1 MKYRE
6 LYKVLQHR
14 ILHSSG
20 FSYTD
25 RSGWRV
31 RPHTYFHL
39 ANPLNIIAVDKV
51 LRYRF
56 WINHSGRELSISYC
70 KINIEGVSIGIT
82 LYIRCKNKRE
92 LAEALTKLFDEL
104 DAEHAQIEKGG
115 A

>member
-6 LYKVLQHR
+6 VYKVLQHR
-14 ILHSSG
+14 ALHSPG

-31 RPHTYFHL
+31 RPPTHIQF
-39 ANPLNIIAVDKV
+39 ANPLNIIAVDTV

-56 WINHSGRELSISYC
+56 WISHSGRVLSISYC
-70 KINIEGVSIGIT
+70 RINKLGANAGIT
-82 LYIRCKNKRE
+82 LNIRCSTKKN
-92 LAEALTKLFDEL
+92 LAEALAKLFEEL
-104 DAEHAQIEKGG
+104 DAECAEIRRG